1 MDGEGARRRS
11 RVPEPRWLDDGEQLS
26 WRRYLLGAALLHE
39 RIDRD
44 LQERHDL
51 SAAEYEVL
59 VRLSEAP
66 DRSIRMAELAEV
78 CNQSRSR
85 LSHTVDRL
93 QRDGLVARHTCD
105 ADRRGVWASL
115 TAAGLGRL
123 EEAARTHVAG
133 VREYFVDAASAEDF
147 ATVGRVFQAVVDRL
161 APESPGLGSLRAE
174 TADPPAGQTASTKTP
189 QPR

>member
-1 MDGEGARRRS
+1 MDAVSGQRRQGP
-11 RVPEPRWLDDGEQLS
+11 PEPRWLDDAEQLS
-26 WRRYLLGAALLHE
+26 WRRYLLGNALRHE

-44 LQERHDL
+44 LRDGHAL

-59 VRLSEAP
+59 VRLSERP
-66 DRSIRMAELAEV
+66 ERSMRMAELADT

-105 ADRRGVWASL
+105 ADRRGVWADL
-115 TAAGLGRL
+115 TDEGFARL
-123 EEAARTHVAG
+123 EVAARTHVAG
-133 VREYFVDAASAEDF
+133 VREYLVDTVSAEDF
-147 ATVGRVFQAVVDRL
+147 AAVGRVFQAVIDRL

-174 TADPPAGQTASTKTP
+174 TIDPMDAQSASTKTP